1 MYRNFMFVSKR
12 VGIAPALSFTKNN
25 LYGGEESGQ

>member
-1 MYRNFMFVSKR
+1 MFVSKR

-25 LYGGEESGQ
+25 LYGGEESGQEKTG